1 MSPRRSATNYKNPVR
16 TRPQLAAAY
25 FPNAEFSGK
34 LQALHGS
41 HTSECISNSH
51 HNFLLKTF
59 LHGIF

>member
-1 MSPRRSATNYKNPVR
+1 MSPRRSATIPYVNYKNPVR

-41 HTSECISNSH
+41 HTSNVSQIVI
-51 HNFLLKTF
+51 T
-59 LHGIF
+59 IFS